1 MARERLEPVVGLDF
15 GLLVSRLTT
24 AFAMLASSF
33 GPPRSSRPA
42 PRDSDAWSKV
52 DVELCFDDLT
62 PEGTEAERKYSHVLV
77 VQETADACE
86 PRVGLPDHESVYDF
100 VGRVVFENVDI
111 KLWNMDVSLATA
123 TTDES
128 NVRHYDWSHKH
139 LPPGVS
145 LVHRDVREHDDS
157 ADDEHVSEGVTFARQ
172 HVEIKERPKMQDGK
186 LDTWEG
192 AVLLLMFTSR
202 HPHCDLEGTA
212 AVSNE
217 VWDAVHSAVMGLP
230 EGVRVRIR
238 SPSGDKLGGCIENV
252 FQAPPRTIAPLI
264 PKSSATVQL
273 WDRTNREHFYAMK
286 SGRFVA
292 TDPRASCS
300 IKLCFNVFPRRS
312 LRETRLKVSCA
323 VFMNHAVMK
332 AEQSRGLVDSL
343 WVKPAQLWDEHNLAP
358 ITRSDER
365 DRSTADVDPSA
376 AALED
381 TRDALG
387 LCVRVRKRPA
397 PGPSA
402 PSLDDDDV
410 GDDVAAIIAGDALGN
425 DAGDDRYLADFPRDV
440 YVPHEV
446 KVYFVDDDVLSRGV
460 PESTD
465 EDPGFRLPP
474 KLFHARGTRL
484 PRQLRDRMIGLA
496 LEGALKDLKRQDR
509 YGFIGNDERER
520 LKVCDAVIAAATG
533 ILEAAGPERA
543 PEFFSQIQRMVDE
556 RPDLDWKK
564 AFERKL
570 RATAFGEIS

>member
-1 MARERLEPVVGLDF
+1 MARERLEPDVGLDF

-62 PEGTEAERKYSHVLV
+62 PEGTEAERKYSHMLV

-111 KLWNMDVSLATA
+111 KEWNMEVSLATA

-128 NVRHYDWSHKH
+128 NLRHYDWSHEH

-145 LVHRDVREHDDS
+145 LVHRDVGEHDDS

-172 HVEIKERPKMQDGK
+172 HVEIKEIPKMWDGK

-192 AVLLLMFTSR
+192 TTLLLMFTSR
-202 HPHCDLEGTA
+202 HPHWNPDGA
-212 AVSNE
+212 RVSNE
-217 VWDAVHSAVMGLP
+217 IWDAVHSAVMGLP
-230 EGVRVRIR
+230 EGVQVRIR
-238 SPSGDKLGGCIENV
+238 SPSRDKDGIDNV
-252 FQAPPRTIAPLI
+252 FRAPSRTIAPLI
-264 PKSSATVQL
+264 PKSSATVQP
-273 WDRTNREHFYAMK
+273 WDRTNREHFCAMK

-300 IKLCFNVFPRRS
+300 VKLCFNVFPRRS
-312 LRETRLKVSCA
+312 SREMRLKFSCA
-323 VFMNHAVMK
+323 VFINHAAMK

-343 WVKPAQLWDEHNLAP
+343 WVKPVQLWDEHNLAP

-365 DRSTADVDPSA
+365 DRSTADVRDPSA
-376 AALED
+376 ASPED
-381 TRDALG
+381 TRDALA
-387 LCVRVRKRPA
+387 LWVHIRKRPA
-397 PGPSA
+397 PDPSA
-402 PSLDDDDV
+402 PSLDDGDV
-410 GDDVAAIIAGDALGN
+410 GDEVAAIIAGDAPGN
-425 DAGDDRYLADFPRDV
+425 DDAGDDRYLTDFPRDV
-440 YVPHEV
+440 YVPHEI

-484 PRQLRDRMIGLA
+484 PRQLRDRMINIA
-496 LEGALKDLKRQDR
+496 LKEALKDLKRQDR
-509 YGFIGNDERER
+509 YGFIGGDERER

-543 PEFFSQIQRMVDE
+543 PEFFSRIQRMVDE

>member
-1 MARERLEPVVGLDF
+1 MGLDF

-42 PRDSDAWSKV
+42 PPDSDAWSKV
-52 DVELCFDDLT
+52 DVELNFYFDDLI

-77 VQETADACE
+77 VKETADACE

-111 KLWNMDVSLATA
+111 KEWNMEVNLATA

-128 NVRHYDWSHKH
+128 NVRHYEWNHEH

-145 LVHRDVREHDDS
+145 LVHRDVGEH
-157 ADDEHVSEGVTFARQ
+157 DEHVSEGVTFARQ
-172 HVEIKERPKMQDGK
+172 HVEIKEITKRRDGK

-192 AVLLLMFTSR
+192 AALFLSFTSR
-202 HPHCDLEGTA
+202 HPHCNPDGA
-212 AVSNE
+212 GVSNE
-217 VWDAVHSAVMGLP
+217 IWDAVHSAVMGLP
-230 EGVRVRIR
+230 EGVQVRIR
-238 SPSGDKLGGCIENV
+238 SSSGDDDGACIENV

-273 WDRTNREHFYAMK
+273 WDRTNREHFYAMMK

-300 IKLCFNVFPRRS
+300 VKLCFNVFPRRS
-312 LRETRLKVSCA
+312 LREMRLKVSCA
-323 VFMNHAVMK
+323 VFMNYAAMK

-343 WVKPAQLWDEHNLAP
+343 WVKPVELWDEHNLAP
-358 ITRSDER
+358 VTRTRSDER

-376 AALED
+376 AIPVDPSAAIPED
-381 TRDALG
+381 TRNALA
-387 LCVRVRKRPA
+387 LCAHVRKRLA
-397 PGPSA
+397 PSDDPA
-402 PSLDDDDV
+402 PSLDDDHV
-410 GDDVAAIIAGDALGN
+410 GDDVAAIIAGDALGRN
-425 DAGDDRYLADFPRDV
+425 DAGDDGYLTDFPRDA
-440 YVPHEV
+440 YVPREIR
-446 KVYFVDDDVLSRGV
+446 VYFTDDAVFPRGV
-460 PESTD
+460 PDSTG
-465 EDPGFRLPP
+465 EDLGFRLPS
-474 KLFHARGTRL
+474 KLFHARGSHL
-484 PRQLRDRMIGLA
+484 PRQLRDRMIDVA
-496 LEGALKDLKRQDR
+496 LKGALKDLKRQDR
-509 YGFIGNDERER
+509 YGFIGGDERER

-543 PEFFSQIQRMVDE
+543 PEFFSRIQRMVDE

-570 RATAFGEIS
+570 RATAFE